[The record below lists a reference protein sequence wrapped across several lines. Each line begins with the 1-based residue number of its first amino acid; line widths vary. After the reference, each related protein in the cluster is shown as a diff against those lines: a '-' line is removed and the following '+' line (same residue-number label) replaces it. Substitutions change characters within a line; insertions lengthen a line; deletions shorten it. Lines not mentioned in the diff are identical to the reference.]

1 MIPMTNNS
9 ADLYVCEEN
18 IPGLLCVW
26 YGDEIMEIDLQVD
39 WQEAVEVLPGV
50 EMAIKHTYQ
59 PEELERTD
67 YHRSL
72 FIFYST
78 ADPRLIIDTIHRI
91 FREVAASIESEEQN
105 NEQA

>member
-1 MIPMTNNS
+1 MNNPE
-9 ADLYVCEEN
+9 LYVFEEN

-26 YGDEIMEIDLQVD
+26 YGEEIMEIDLQTD
-39 WQEAVEVLPGV
+39 WEEAVEALPGV
-50 EMAIKHTYQ
+50 EMAVNFVYQ

-67 YHRSL
+67 FHRSL

-91 FREVAASIESEEQN
+91 FREVAASLEAEE
-105 NEQA
+105 E